1 MQMPAHDSTITT
13 IEELLAL
20 PEDGLRHEL
29 LEGEH
34 VVTPAPAL
42 PHQVV
47 LQELHLIL
55 GNALADRDDL
65 IVFLSPAD
73 VVLGPESLVQPDL
86 FIISKEPGRRL
97 TSWAE
102 IGIPILAV
110 EILSPS
116 TAARDRGK
124 KRRIYQKVGVAEY
137 WIIDSDARIVERWMP
152 NDERPDIVDGS
163 LEWVGPAGQRVSL
176 DFPTIFRGA
185 LGPI

>member
-1 MQMPAHDSTITT
+1 MQMPAHDSAITT

-20 PEDGLRHEL
+20 PEDGFRHEL

-42 PHQVV
+42 PHQMV
-47 LQELHLIL
+47 LQKLHLVL

-73 VVLGPESLVQPDL
+73 VVLGPESLLQPDL
-86 FIISKEPGRRL
+86 FIIKKEPGRHL
-97 TSWAE
+97 TSWTE

-124 KRRIYQKVGVAEY
+124 KRRIYQKAGIAEY
-137 WIIDSDARIVERWMP
+137 WIVDSDARIVERWMP
-152 NDERPDIVDGS
+152 NDERPEIVERAF
-163 LEWVGPAGQRVSL
+163 EWVGPAGQRLAL
-176 DFPTIFRGA
+176 DFPGLFRAA
-185 LGPI
+185 LGPT